1 MVDGINYSCLG
12 ESHKSTDKPCQDYSL
27 CYATS
32 NGIAVAIVCDGHGG
46 ERYFRSQYGAEFAAK
61 VTENAVW
68 SFVQNVD
75 ASLFKGK
82 KYTVEGP
89 ILPDKGDTEKPTN
102 KEFIVFR
109 QLFSNILYE
118 WNEKINEH
126 AESNPINEWEEKHVK
141 EKYLNEFK
149 SQMAMDR
156 EQRTILEKT
165 YGCTLMAYVQT
176 PNYWFAFHIGD
187 GKMIAYKINNG
198 KMQWKE
204 PVPWDDR
211 CFLNKTTSLCDS
223 DALNEFRYCYEGDGD
238 FPDAVFL
245 GSDGLDDSFGE
256 ETNLVNFYIQVIKML
271 ANDGI
276 DATRKSLEETLPQLS
291 KIGSKDDMSVA
302 IIFNLGKLKDN
313 VQLFVDWQRGLV
325 ASHIDEINNRIDGL
339 KAKRDKIKKS
349 GKKDNNSVIELNY
362 AIKDIERARAD
373 RTDLIKKYDRLAD
386 ELGDSHY
393 SLSDEDGE
401 IENISPSDVNEVQ
414 PEDVKVVEAPSNDE
428 SQHSEEK
435 LLAESAVSS
444 ETPDKQSTGE
454 AKVEDGNLDKPEG
467 NIIPETEVKPYPRN
481 IPVTGDSADKETQK
495 DVDKN

>member
-1 MVDGINYSCLG
+1 MVDGIYYSCQG
-12 ESHKSTDKPCQDYSL
+12 ESHKATDKPCQDYSH

-46 ERYFRSQYGAEFAAK
+46 ERYFRSQYGAQFAAEL
-61 VTENAVW
+61 TENAVW

-82 KYTVEGP
+82 KYTAEGP

-109 QLFSNILYE
+109 QLFSNILYK

-126 AESNPINEWEEKHVK
+126 AEAHPINEWERKHVK

-165 YGCTLMAYVQT
+165 YGCTLMTYVQT
-176 PNYWFAFHIGD
+176 PIYWFAFHLGD

-198 KMQWKE
+198 KVQWKE

-238 FPDAVFL
+238 FPVAVFL

-276 DATRKSLEETLPQLS
+276 EATRKSLEETLPQLS

-302 IIFNLGKLKDN
+302 TIFNLSKLKDN

-325 ASHIDEINNRIDGL
+325 ASRIDEINNRIDGL

-373 RTDLIKKYDRLAD
+373 RADLIKKYDRLAD

-393 SLSDEDGE
+393 SLSDNDVE
-401 IENISPSDVNEVQ
+401 IEDNIPSNENEVQ
-414 PEDVKVVEAPSNDE
+414 PEDVKVVDASSKGEIKQIE
-428 SQHSEEK
+428 EEK
-435 LLAESAVSS
+435 PLAEATISS
-444 ETPDKQSTGE
+444 ENTDKQQVDE
-454 AKVEDGNLDKPEG
+454 ANVEDVASDTPKGD
-467 NIIPETEVKPYPRN
+467 IIPEKEVKPYPRN
-481 IPVTGDSADKETQK
+481 IPVTGDSKEEK
-495 DVDKN
+495 VDNT